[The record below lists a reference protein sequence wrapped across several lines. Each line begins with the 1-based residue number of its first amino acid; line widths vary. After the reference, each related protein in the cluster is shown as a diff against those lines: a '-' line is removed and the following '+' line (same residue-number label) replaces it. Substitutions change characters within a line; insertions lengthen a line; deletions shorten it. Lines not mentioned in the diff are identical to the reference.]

1 MLKNIR
7 VIKMKYFKIYK
18 NKIEGRIDP
27 LFYSFSQD
35 EDFVFQLVSIKEII
49 EYIKTGFAAG
59 KSNQAKTKEGI
70 IQIRPT
76 NIDEEGNLYFQ
87 KNIYLPD
94 KLRNIKK
101 DDLIKKGEIL
111 FNNTNSQELVGKTT
125 YFNLNG
131 DFFCSNH
138 ITRIKVNFK
147 KVLPKYLWIILNY
160 LQRKNLFFRICTN
173 WNNQSGVNVNLL
185 KEVKIL
191 LPPFETQSRIVELM
205 DNAYNL
211 KKQKE
216 IEAHQIL
223 NSINDYVIDELGI
236 KLPELKGKMCF
247 AVNSKETKGKRIDPK
262 GYSVIPRG
270 ILKAIKKAKYSQK
283 LLSNL
288 IEKIISG
295 EWGEDIEEV
304 KDRENYVLVKVLR
317 NTNFCNQGN
326 LDFSK
331 VAQRMIDKEK
341 YEKVRLKNGDILIE
355 KSGGSPIQPVGRVA
369 IIEDVKT
376 DFAFSNFL
384 QVIRI
389 KKQECLPEYL
399 FCFLK
404 TLYSLNYMEYIQNQ
418 TTGIKNLIIE
428 EFLSIPI
435 SLPPMN
441 KQREIIREYKTK
453 LVAAEQLKLE
463 AKNILEKAKLN
474 VERIILGEEKI

>member
-1 MLKNIR
+1 MMECLIIYASEIEGRLDPYFYRSEFKELEVRLKNIN
-7 VIKMKYFKIYK
+7 II
-18 NKIEGRIDP
+18 
-27 LFYSFSQD
+27 SFG
-35 EDFVFQLVSIKEII
+35 EII
-49 EYIKTGFAAG
+49 ESIVNGFDYRDYSDDGLIYLRVSNIKTFGLDLIDVKKINLKYNGIAKNIKLKKGNILLTRKGTFGIALSVKKDSDFIISSEIFRIILKPNINSKYVELILNSSICQKQFDKYKIGAIMG
-59 KSNQAKTKEGI
+59 SLSQGVVKQIKIPLPSLEIQNRIVQGMEEAYKTK
-70 IQIRPT
+70 
-76 NIDEEGNLYFQ
+76 
-87 KNIYLPD
+87 K
-94 KLRNIKK
+94 
-101 DDLIKKGEIL
+101 
-111 FNNTNSQELVGKTT
+111 S
-125 YFNLNG
+125 
-131 DFFCSNH
+131 
-138 ITRIKVNFK
+138 
-147 KVLPKYLWIILNY
+147 
-160 LQRKNLFFRICTN
+160 
-173 WNNQSGVNVNLL
+173 
-185 KEVKIL
+185 KE
-191 LPPFETQSRIVELM
+191 
-205 DNAYNL
+205 A
-211 KKQKE
+211 
-216 IEAHQIL
+216 EAHQIL

-236 KLPELKGKMCF
+236 TLPKLKGKMCF

-270 ILKAIKKAKYSQK
+270 ILEAIKKAKYSQK

-288 IEKIISG
+288 IEKSISG
-295 EWGEDIEEV
+295 EWGEDVEKV
-304 KDRENYVLVKVLR
+304 KDIENYVLVKVLR

-404 TLYSLNYMEYIQNQ
+404 TLYNLNYMEYIQNQ

-428 EFLSIPI
+428 EFLSIPV

-441 KQREIIREYKTK
+441 KQREVTREYKTK
-453 LVAAEQLKLE
+453 LVTAEHLKLE

-474 VERIILGEEKI
+474 VERIVLGEENI